1 MEQKIV
7 NHSYRMSKD
16 RKIDRLEINQ
26 SLNIIF
32 LLSPSLSISLRST
45 MMTMMTMILIW
56 LTPISLLNRR
66 NHKSQNIS
74 ENLGA
79 STSSGGRKNL
89 SKLETTSLARTQ
101 LKKTPNAK
109 RAEKEFWY
117 SPSEVLERCKETP
130 ADERECLRE
139 KEREREE
146 IRIKIVR
153 MWRLA

>member
-16 RKIDRLEINQ
+16 RKIDRLKINQ

-32 LLSPSLSISLRST
+32 LLSPSLSISLRS
-45 MMTMMTMILIW
+45 TMMTMILIW

-153 MWRLA
+153 MWRFA